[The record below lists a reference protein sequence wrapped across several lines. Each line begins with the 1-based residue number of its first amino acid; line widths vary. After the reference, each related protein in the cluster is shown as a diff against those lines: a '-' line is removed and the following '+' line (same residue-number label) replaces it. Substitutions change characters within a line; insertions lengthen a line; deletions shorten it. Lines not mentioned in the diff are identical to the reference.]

1 MHIASLLQV
10 PMNKRINR
18 VTGAIWRF
26 KSGAVGSLFHSLV
39 LHGATYDTELE
50 VLADGL
56 RMVLRDPYGKPQLL
70 VRHPHEEEY
79 REVMLGA
86 AMVPFLA
93 EGGSWQRCEP
103 QHFIRHA

>member
-1 MHIASLLQV
+1 MRTASLLQV
-10 PMNKRINR
+10 PMDKRINR

-79 REVMLGA
+79 REVTVGVA
-86 AMVPFLA
+86 VVPCPVK
-93 EGGSWQRCEP
+93 GGSW
-103 QHFIRHA
+103 